1 MMKPEMVIAI
11 IKSASVMKTPEKPK
25 AKTVKA
31 MVQSVICDSSLKNGK
46 ILLKLQ
52 SKYNGWREN
61 LLDFALI
68 VCYRGSIPSP
78 CRPCTKGTQDVDNEV
93 P

>member
-1 MMKPEMVIAI
+1 MVVAI
-11 IKSASVMKTPEKPK
+11 IKSANVMKTPEKPK
-25 AKTVKA
+25 AKIVKA

-46 ILLKLQ
+46 ILLKLWGN
-52 SKYNGWREN
+52 YNGWMEN

-68 VCYRGSIPSP
+68 CCHRGSIPSP
-78 CRPCTKGTQDVDNEV
+78 CRPRTKGTQDIDNEV